1 MNSQPAYLKFDF
13 PTSWRHGPG
22 LAGQAA
28 QFLREMNCRRPLVLT
43 DSLLVRLKVIDPLF
57 ASLDEAK
64 IPYTVCDEVTYEPTV
79 DLFDA
84 LVRKLDLQRFDS
96 IIAAGGGS
104 VLDVSKGL
112 ALIGAFGGHIR
123 DYSGFD
129 KVPGIPYIKT
139 MAIPTTSGT
148 GSEISDGVVLID
160 EANDT
165 KFLVIS
171 KKICPTMALTDP
183 RMTLSMPPQVTAASG
198 IDALVHAVESFISK
212 GASAVTESFS
222 IKAVELIG
230 RNLETAYANGDDIS
244 VREQMQIGATMA
256 MVAGMNAYLGL
267 CHAMAMPL
275 CALYHMPHGQAVGM
289 ALAPVLA
296 YNSAVA
302 GPKVAQILAQ
312 MGLSTQ
318 NQSTEAD
325 IPAALERLQDLL
337 ERIGLGRRLGDYSF
351 QESHIDTIVQAT
363 LASAQRPTNPRNPTN
378 EDIADLVHS
387 MV

>member
-1 MNSQPAYLKFDF
+1 
-13 PTSWRHGPG
+13 
-22 LAGQAA
+22 
-28 QFLREMNCRRPLVLT
+28 
-43 DSLLVRLKVIDPLF
+43 
-57 ASLDEAK
+57 
-64 IPYTVCDEVTYEPTV
+64 
-79 DLFDA
+79 
-84 LVRKLDLQRFDS
+84 
-96 IIAAGGGS
+96 
-104 VLDVSKGL
+104 
-112 ALIGAFGGHIR
+112 
-123 DYSGFD
+123 
-129 KVPGIPYIKT
+129 
-139 MAIPTTSGT
+139 
-148 GSEISDGVVLID
+148 
-160 EANDT
+160 
-165 KFLVIS
+165 
-171 KKICPTMALTDP
+171 MALTDP